1 VHVPHL
7 AILQL
12 TILKERKKKIQ
23 KLQEINKE
31 FHAWAT
37 YSPQV
42 EYRTKHSDCIGN
54 QISYAR
60 LRVF

>member
-1 VHVPHL
+1 MHVTHL

-23 KLQEINKE
+23 KLQEVNKE
-31 FHAWAT
+31 SHVWAI

-42 EYRTKHSDCIGN
+42 VYRTKHPDCIGN

-60 LRVF
+60 LRIF